1 MSGDGFDWASG
12 ECVVIGKQAAI
23 AVYENLAGAVVIR
36 EQGDYPEE
44 DYCFVIQP
52 ANLRPLIAALI
63 SITKQIE
70 AARVALSRH
79 TKRRGKFWIR
89 IFPDLPITK
98 KPLETRMGKGKGP
111 LESWVAVI
119 RPGNML
125 FEMVGVPEAMAKEAL
140 RLAASKLPIP
150 CKFVK
155 R

>member
-1 MSGDGFDWASG
+1 MALQPQRVKYRKAQRGSRKGFPVRGTSLAFG
-12 ECVVIGKQAAI
+12 EYGLQSLGRAWV
-23 AVYENLAGAVVIR
+23 
-36 EQGDYPEE
+36 D
-44 DYCFVIQP
+44 
-52 ANLRPLIAALI
+52 
-63 SITKQIE
+63 TKQLE

-89 IFPDLPITK
+89 VFPDLPITK

-111 LESWVAVI
+111 PESWVAVV

-125 FEMVGVPEAMAKEAL
+125 FEMVGVPETMAREAL

-155 R
+155 RTG